1 MRNIQ
6 PYSLHIILNT
16 REYLTVIENGQYKLM
31 KYLISLFSARTT
43 DIQLKTSEFTNVETL
58 IGQNLTMVYLTSS
71 RLQYCR
77 FSDPSNN
84 DLLLLPNKEYQSF
97 NGTLYSYNGAGF
109 AAGECGITVYNVTEQ
124 HNGNWT
130 CIVGLPG
137 EIGERRATFSVPIK
151 GKYTASITFVQ
162 SRSKF
167 STRCQNV
174 CHDQTKSS

>member
-1 MRNIQ
+1 MLKVSDAQYLAIRFAYNSKYKGISYRNRERTIQ
-6 PYSLHIILNT
+6 VD
-16 REYLTVIENGQYKLM
+16 EVFDFF
-31 KYLISLFSARTT
+31 LFSARTAN
-43 DIQLKTSEFTNVETL
+43 DIQLKTSVFTNVETTL
-58 IGQNLTMVYLTSS
+58 IGQNLTIVYLVSS

-84 DLLLLPNKEYQSF
+84 DLLLLPNREYQSF

-137 EIGERRATFSVPIK
+137 EIGEQRATFSVPIK
-151 GKYTASITFVQ
+151 GKYTASIPFV
-162 SRSKF
+162 
-167 STRCQNV
+167 
-174 CHDQTKSS
+174 